1 MRGTSGREQDA
12 RKTVQDL
19 DTEYQSAVKRN
30 DVAVMDRI
38 LADDF
43 VLVVG
48 TGKSFSK
55 GDLLEE
61 ARSGRMHY
69 ERQEDT
75 EQVVRQWGNTA
86 VVTARLWV
94 KGTENGV
101 PFEYKVWFS
110 DTYVRSP
117 TGWRYVFGQSG
128 ARSPPDG

>member
-1 MRGTSGREQDA
+1 MRARSGREQDA

-30 DVAVMDRI
+30 DVAGMDRI

-55 GDLLEE
+55 ADLLEE

-75 EQVVRQWGNTA
+75 EQVVRQWGDTA

-110 DTYVRSP
+110 DTYVRTP
-117 TGWRYVFGQSG
+117 AGWRYVFGQSG